1 MYRLSVIFLPLLL
14 IWIPGWSSA
23 DTGKLQTEVVS
34 LQHRTAAAMLPVL
47 QPHLPE
53 QAALSQQGTQL
64 IITAQ
69 QEDMERLVQLAKQ
82 LDQPLQTW
90 RVYFARGDI
99 DLAMQQQQQQ
109 SVRRYSTRQLALTQL
124 QLREEAPAA
133 FEQGFWVPITAR
145 SVTGELETGYQWL
158 SGGMWVLARSQG
170 EQVVLEFSARQI
182 ESETHRGDDN
192 QSSVFSAAKQ
202 QSQLLLQPGQWLTL
216 GSESRLSAST
226 PSASRRY
233 STGQRDE
240 FYSVCLESNKAPF
253 CPR

>member
-1 MYRLSVIFLPLLL
+1 MYRLSVMLLPLLL
-14 IWIPGWSSA
+14 TLIPSWSSA
-23 DTGKLQTEVVS
+23 DTGKLQTEVIH

-47 QPHLPE
+47 QPHLPG
-53 QAALSQQGTQL
+53 QATLSQQGTQL

-69 QEDMERLVQLAKQ
+69 QEDIERLVQLAKQ

-133 FEQGFWVPITAR
+133 FEQGFWVPINVR
-145 SVTGELETGYQWL
+145 SVSGGLETSYRWL

-182 ESETHRGDDN
+182 ESETHRGGNPSLD
-192 QSSVFSAAKQ
+192 FSAAKQ

-216 GSESRLSAST
+216 GSESRLSVST
-226 PSASRRY
+226 PSTSRRY

-240 FYSVCLESNKAPF
+240 FYSVCLESDKAPF

>member
-1 MYRLSVIFLPLLL
+1 MCRISVMLLPLLL
-14 IWIPGWSSA
+14 ILMAGSSSA
-23 DTGKLQTEVVS
+23 DTGKIQTEIVS
-34 LQHRTAAAMLPVL
+34 LQHRAAAAILPVL

-53 QAALSQQGTQL
+53 RAVLSQQGTQL

-69 QEDMERLVQLAKQ
+69 QGDMERLVQLAKL

-90 RVYFARGDI
+90 RVYFARGDL
-99 DLAMQQQQQQ
+99 DLAMQQQQQT

-133 FEQGFWVPITAR
+133 FEQGFWVLVIVR
-145 SVTGELETGYQWL
+145 SAAGELESGYQWL

-170 EQVVLEFSARQI
+170 EQVVLEFSAKQI
-182 ESETHRGDDN
+182 ESGTQRGGN
-192 QSSVFSAAKQ
+192 RSPEFSATGQ

-216 GSESRLSAST
+216 GSESQLSTTSKQ
-226 PSASRRY
+226 ASRRY

-240 FYSVCLESNKAPF
+240 FYSVCLESSEPPF

>member
-1 MYRLSVIFLPLLL
+1 MYRISVMLLPLLL
-14 IWIPGWSSA
+14 MLMMPGLLSA
-23 DTGKLQTEVVS
+23 NTGKRQTEIIS

-69 QEDMERLVQLAKQ
+69 QEDMERLVRLAKQ

-90 RVYFARGDI
+90 RVYFARGDL
-99 DLAMQQQQQQ
+99 DLAMQQQQQ
-109 SVRRYSTRQLALTQL
+109 SVRRYSTKQLALTQL

-145 SVTGELETGYQWL
+145 SAAGELETGYQWL

-170 EQVVLEFSARQI
+170 EQVVLEFTARQI
-182 ESETHRGDDN
+182 ESDGRGGGR
-192 QSSVFSAAKQ
+192 QSPEFSATKQ

-226 PSASRRY
+226 PSTSRRY

-240 FYSVCLESNKAPF
+240 FYSVCLESNESPF